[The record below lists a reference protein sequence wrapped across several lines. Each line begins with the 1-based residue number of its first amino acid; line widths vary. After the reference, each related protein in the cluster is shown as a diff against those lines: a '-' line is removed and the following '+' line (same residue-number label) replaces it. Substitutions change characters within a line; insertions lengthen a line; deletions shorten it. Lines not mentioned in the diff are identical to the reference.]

1 MTDINTIQDE
11 IIEDF
16 SYLDDWVEKYAY
28 LIQLG
33 NQLEPLDPQ
42 YKTDEHLIKG
52 CQSQVWFNM
61 LYEDGVVKLCADS
74 DALIVKGLAYLV
86 IQVLTDQ
93 APQDIVNA
101 DLYFLDKVGIK
112 QNLSPQRANGLLAMI
127 GAIQRFAQQYS
138 DTASS

>member
-1 MTDINTIQDE
+1 MADINTIQDE

-16 SYLDDWVEKYAY
+16 SYLDDWLEKYTY
-28 LIQLG
+28 LIELG
-33 NQLEPLDPQ
+33 NELEPLDPQ
-42 YKTDEHLIKG
+42 YKTDQYLIKG

-86 IQVLTDQ
+86 VLVLTDPP
-93 APQDIVNA
+93 PQDIVSA
-101 DLYFLDKVGIK
+101 DLYFLDEIGVK

-127 GAIQRFAQQYS
+127 GAIKNFAGGCE
-138 DTASS
+138 

>member
-1 MTDINTIQDE
+1 MADINTIQDG

-16 SYLDDWVEKYAY
+16 SYLDDWLEKYAY
-28 LIQLG
+28 LIDLG
-33 NQLEPLDPQ
+33 NDLDPLDPQ
-42 YKTDEHLIKG
+42 YKTDEYLIKG

-61 LYEDGVVKLCADS
+61 LFEDGVVILCADS

-93 APQDIVNA
+93 TPQDIVNA
-101 DLYFLDKVGIK
+101 DLYFLDDIGVK

-127 GAIQRFAQQYS
+127 GAIQRFAKDY
-138 DTASS
+138 A

>member
-1 MTDINTIQDE
+1 MADINTIQDG

-16 SYLDDWVEKYAY
+16 SYLDDWLEKYTY
-28 LIQLG
+28 LIDLG
-33 NQLEPLDPQ
+33 NELEPLDPQ
-42 YKTDEHLIKG
+42 YKTDQYLIKG

-86 IQVLTDQ
+86 VLVLTDQ
-93 APQDIVNA
+93 SPQDIVNA
-101 DLYFLDKVGIK
+101 DLYFLDEIGVK

-127 GAIQRFAQQYS
+127 GAIKKFAVGCE
-138 DTASS
+138 

>member
-1 MTDINTIQDE
+1 MADINTIQDE

-16 SYLDDWVEKYAY
+16 SYLDDWLEKYTY
-28 LIQLG
+28 LIELG
-33 NQLEPLDPQ
+33 NELEPLDPQ
-42 YKTDEHLIKG
+42 YKTDQYLIKG

-86 IQVLTDQ
+86 VLVLTDQ
-93 APQDIVNA
+93 SPLDIVNA
-101 DLYFLDKVGIK
+101 DLYFLDEIGVK

-127 GAIQRFAQQYS
+127 GAINKFA
-138 DTASS
+138 AGCE

>member
-1 MTDINTIQDE
+1 MADINTIQDE

-16 SYLDDWVEKYAY
+16 SYLDDWLEKYTY
-28 LIQLG
+28 LIELG
-33 NQLEPLDPQ
+33 NDLEPLDAQ
-42 YKTDEHLIKG
+42 YKTDQYLIKG

-93 APQDIVNA
+93 SPQDIVSA
-101 DLYFLDKVGIK
+101 DLYFLDEIGVK

-127 GAIQRFAQQYS
+127 GAIQKFA
-138 DTASS
+138 ASSE

>member
-1 MTDINTIQDE
+1 MAEIKTIQDE

-33 NQLEPLDPQ
+33 NELEPLDPQ
-42 YKTDEHLIKG
+42 YKTEEHLIKG

-93 APQDIVNA
+93 TPQDIMSA
-101 DLYFLDKVGIK
+101 DLYFLDEIGVK
-112 QNLSPQRANGLLAMI
+112 QNLSPQRANGLLSMI
-127 GAIQRFAQQYS
+127 GAIKKFATQAELS
-138 DTASS
+138 

>member
-1 MTDINTIQDE
+1 MADINTIQDE

-16 SYLDDWVEKYAY
+16 SYLDDWLEKYTY
-28 LIQLG
+28 LIDLG
-33 NQLEPLDPQ
+33 NELEPLDPQ
-42 YKTDEHLIKG
+42 YKTDQYLIKG

-86 IQVLTDQ
+86 VLVLTDQ
-93 APQDIVNA
+93 SPQVIVNA
-101 DLYFLDKVGIK
+101 DLYFLDEIGVK

-127 GAIQRFAQQYS
+127 GAIKNFA
-138 DTASS
+138 AGCE

>member
-1 MTDINTIQDE
+1 MAEINTIQDE

-33 NQLEPLDPQ
+33 NELEPLDPQ
-42 YKTDEHLIKG
+42 YKTEEHLIKG

-61 LYEDGVVKLCADS
+61 LYQDGVVKLCADS

-86 IQVLTDQ
+86 IQVLSDQ
-93 APQDIVNA
+93 TPQDIMSA
-101 DLYFLDKVGIK
+101 DLYFLDKIGVK

-127 GAIQRFAQQYS
+127 GAIKKFATQTELS
-138 DTASS
+138 

>member
-1 MTDINTIQDE
+1 MADINTIQDG

-16 SYLDDWVEKYAY
+16 SYLDDWLEKYTY
-28 LIQLG
+28 LIELG
-33 NQLEPLDPQ
+33 NDLEPLDAQ
-42 YKTDEHLIKG
+42 YKTDQYLIKG

-93 APQDIVNA
+93 SPQDIVSA
-101 DLYFLDKVGIK
+101 QLYFLDDIGVK
-112 QNLSPQRANGLLAMI
+112 QNLSPQRANCLLAMI
-127 GAIQRFAQQYS
+127 GAIQKFA
-138 DTASS
+138 ASSE

>member
-1 MTDINTIQDE
+1 MADINTIQDE

-16 SYLDDWVEKYAY
+16 SYLDDWLEKYTY
-28 LIQLG
+28 LIELG
-33 NQLEPLDPQ
+33 NDLQPLDPQ
-42 YKTDEHLIKG
+42 YKSDQYLIKG

-93 APQDIVNA
+93 TPQNIVNA
-101 DLYFLDKVGIK
+101 DLYLLDEIGVK

-127 GAIQRFAQQYS
+127 GAIKKFA
-138 DTASS
+138 AGCE

>member
-1 MTDINTIQDE
+1 MADINTIQDE

-16 SYLDDWVEKYAY
+16 SYLDDWLEKYTY
-28 LIQLG
+28 LIELG
-33 NQLEPLDPQ
+33 NELEPLAPE
-42 YKTDEHLIKG
+42 YKTNQYLIKG

-93 APQDIVNA
+93 TPQDIVNT
-101 DLYFLDKVGIK
+101 DLYLLDQIGVK

-127 GAIQRFAQQYS
+127 GAIKKFA
-138 DTASS
+138 AGCE

>member
-1 MTDINTIQDE
+1 MADINTIQDG

-16 SYLDDWVEKYAY
+16 SYLDDWLEKYTY
-28 LIQLG
+28 LIELG
-33 NQLEPLDPQ
+33 NDLEPLDAQ
-42 YKTDEHLIKG
+42 YKTDQYLIKG

-93 APQDIVNA
+93 SPQDIVSA
-101 DLYFLDKVGIK
+101 DLYFLDEIGVK

-127 GAIQRFAQQYS
+127 GAIQKFA
-138 DTASS
+138 ASCD

>member
-1 MTDINTIQDE
+1 MADINTIQDE

-16 SYLDDWVEKYAY
+16 SYLDDWLEKYTY
-28 LIQLG
+28 LIELG
-33 NQLEPLDPQ
+33 NELEPLAPE
-42 YKTDEHLIKG
+42 YKTNQYLIKG

-93 APQDIVNA
+93 TPQDIVNT
-101 DLYFLDKVGIK
+101 DLYLLDQIGVK

-127 GAIQRFAQQYS
+127 GVIKKFA
-138 DTASS
+138 AGCE

>member
-1 MTDINTIQDE
+1 MADINTIQDE

-16 SYLDDWVEKYAY
+16 SYLDDWLEKYTY
-28 LIQLG
+28 LIELG
-33 NQLEPLDPQ
+33 NELEPLDPQ
-42 YKTDEHLIKG
+42 YKTDQYLIKG

-86 IQVLTDQ
+86 VLVLTDQ
-93 APQDIVNA
+93 SPLDIVNA
-101 DLYFLDKVGIK
+101 DLYFLDEIGVK

-127 GAIQRFAQQYS
+127 GAIKKFAVGCE
-138 DTASS
+138 

>member
-1 MTDINTIQDE
+1 MADINTIQDG

-16 SYLDDWVEKYAY
+16 SYLDDWLEKYTY
-28 LIQLG
+28 LIDLG
-33 NQLEPLDPQ
+33 NELDPLDPQ
-42 YKTDEHLIKG
+42 YKTDQYLIKG

-86 IQVLTDQ
+86 VLVLTDQ
-93 APQDIVNA
+93 SPQDIVNA
-101 DLYFLDKVGIK
+101 DLYFLDEIGVK

-127 GAIQRFAQQYS
+127 GAIKKFA
-138 DTASS
+138 AGCE

>member
-1 MTDINTIQDE
+1 MADINTIQDK

-16 SYLDDWVEKYAY
+16 SYLDDWLEKYSY
-28 LIQLG
+28 LIELG
-33 NQLEPLDPQ
+33 SDLEPLDPQ
-42 YKTDEHLIKG
+42 YKTDQYLIKG

-93 APQDIVNA
+93 PPLDIVNA
-101 DLYFLDKVGIK
+101 DLYFLDEIGVK

-127 GAIQRFAQQYS
+127 GAIKNFAVGCE
-138 DTASS
+138 